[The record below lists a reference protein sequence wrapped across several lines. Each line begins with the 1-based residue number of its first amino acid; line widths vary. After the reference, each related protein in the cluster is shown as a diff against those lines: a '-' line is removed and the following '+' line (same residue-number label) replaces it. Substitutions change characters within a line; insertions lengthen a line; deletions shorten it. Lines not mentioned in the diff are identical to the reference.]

1 MARVGMARWQRWSG
15 AWIAVVGLFGRS
27 LPLLLLL
34 PCLALTPDARADD
47 SLKARSVWARASLTG
62 ASNGIAYA
70 TLVNEGGAPARI
82 VGGSTPVAAHVE
94 FHLHAMSG
102 GMMTMKQLEAIEVK
116 PGETVVL
123 KPGGLHVMLVGL
135 KQRLKQGES
144 FPLTLKLAGGP
155 SIAVEVKVLGPG
167 AMGPPP

>member
-1 MARVGMARWQRWSG
+1 MTNWQRRYHVRMPG
-15 AWIAVVGLFGRS
+15 VGRCRCS
-27 LPLLLLL
+27 LQVLLL
-34 PCLALTPDARADD
+34 CLALASGAFADGP
-47 SLKARSVWARASLTG
+47 LKVQSAWARASLTG

-70 TLVNEGGAPARI
+70 MLVNEGSAPARV

-102 GMMTMKQLEAIEVK
+102 GMMTMQQLEAIEVK

-135 KQRLKQGES
+135 KQRLQQGAS
-144 FPLTLKLAGGP
+144 FPLTLKLADGS
-155 SIAVEVKVLGPG
+155 SIAVEVKVLAPA
-167 AMGPPP
+167 AMGPTP

>member
-1 MARVGMARWQRWSG
+1 MAKRQRWYG
-15 AWIAVVGLFGRS
+15 ALIAAAGLCRRS

-34 PCLALTPDARADD
+34 PCLALTPDTHADD
-47 SLKARSVWARASLTG
+47 SLKARSAWARASLTG

-70 TLVNEGGAPARI
+70 TLVNEGSAPARV

-94 FHLHAMSG
+94 FHLHAVNG
-102 GMMTMKQLEAIEVK
+102 GMMTMQQVDAIEVK

-144 FPLTLKLAGGP
+144 FPLTLKLADGP
-155 SIAVEVKVLGPG
+155 SISVEVKVLAPA
-167 AMGPPP
+167 AMDPTP